1 MPYSTE
7 VIDGGRGILHVGRGI
22 VSGEELIASAKG
34 VFEMVKGGSSPSYAL
49 ADLSEVVDLRVSA
62 EEIRRN
68 AEINIQISKYIRDG
82 KVAIVA
88 PRDHIYGIA
97 RMWQAYSE
105 ETGWITQIFRSKG
118 EAIEWIKGTEK
129 GWMQWFPS

>member
-1 MPYSTE
+1 MENDMPYSTE

-22 VSGEELIASAKG
+22 VSGEELLASANG
-34 VFEMVKGGSSPSYAL
+34 ILEMVKGGSSPSYAL
-49 ADLSEVVDLRVSA
+49 ADLSEVADLCVST
-62 EEIRRN
+62 EEIKRN
-68 AEINIQISKYIRDG
+68 AEINIQISKYIRNG

-88 PRDHIYGIA
+88 PRDNIYGIA

-105 ETGWITQIFRSKG
+105 ETSWITRVFRSKS

-129 GWMQWFPS
+129 GWV